1 VVKSVKDYK
10 SRLKDLIEGF
20 MNSPNGGVIL
30 FDCDEYLFEIYPRG
44 YETNLKDFE
53 SRRQSIIDCCKNYFK
68 EDFQVD
74 RDYTINFVILHHQ
87 NGSPIVNE
95 VQH

>member
-1 VVKSVKDYK
+1 
-10 SRLKDLIEGF
+10 

-30 FDCDEYLFEIYPRG
+30 FDCDEYLFE
-44 YETNLKDFE
+44 
-53 SRRQSIIDCCKNYFK
+53 IIDCCKNYFK